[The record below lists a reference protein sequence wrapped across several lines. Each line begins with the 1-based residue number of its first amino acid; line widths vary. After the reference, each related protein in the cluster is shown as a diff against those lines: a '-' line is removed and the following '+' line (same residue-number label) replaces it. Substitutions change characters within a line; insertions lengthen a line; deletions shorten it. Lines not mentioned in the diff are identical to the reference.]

1 MASSTIVR
9 TIDKVVEQSRGL
21 YSEYIQS
28 DYIAV
33 DVRVDGVLTRGQ
45 CKDRSN
51 SYTIKEE
58 NTKMMTCELS
68 VPVHRG
74 SYIEMRNGKN
84 DDGFSLT
91 GIVISVP
98 NETPVDFYFSTLFFN
113 TVVNRE
119 RKQELYDDDGNIIGD
134 SPIVV
139 DDIDCF
145 VQRVGMRERQVDA
158 GIDRNSVNQLITVKK
173 WDLKID
179 DLLYV
184 GSDRYIITD
193 IEELDKDILSVYMTY
208 YRG

>member
-1 MASSTIVR
+1 MASSTIVS

-45 CKDRSN
+45 CKDGSN

-84 DDGFSLT
+84 DAEFSMT

-98 NETPVDFYFSTLFFN
+98 NETPVDYYFSTLFFN

-134 SPIVV
+134 SPIVI

-145 VQRVGMRERQVDA
+145 VQRVGMRERQIDA